1 MNRKSFLTDVGLMAT
16 GCALFPAELFAG
28 IKGAATTVT
37 PEIIREA
44 TIGQLQQMLATGKIS
59 AVQLTQLYL
68 DRIAAYNKKGPA
80 LNAVIELNPD
90 ALAIARQCDAER
102 KQKKAVGPL
111 HGIPVL
117 IKDNIDTGDKMHT
130 TAGALALQDNMAAQD
145 AFLVSRLRAAGAV
158 LLGKTNLS
166 EWANFRS
173 TRSVSGWS
181 SRGGQTK
188 NPYSLDRNPCGSS
201 SGSGAAVSANFCAV
215 AIGTETNGSIHCP
228 SSVNGVVGI
237 KPTVGL
243 VSRSGIIPIAHTQDT
258 AGPMTRTVRDAA
270 IVLTTIA
277 GVDPADPASAA
288 SPGTMIDYTTF
299 LKPDALS
306 GKRIGVEK
314 SFLSG
319 GHESVLALYKEAI
332 AVLKQK
338 GAEVVEV
345 ELLAA
350 FNRLGIQ
357 ATKVLQYEFKHGVN
371 AYLSKA
377 NSAVK
382 TLSDVIRYNKDHA
395 REAMPYFQQEIL
407 EASEARGPLTEKDY
421 LDAVAKYEEARKF
434 YADFFASQKL
444 DAVCGPS
451 NGAAWCTDLINGD
464 RFSGYGMYGPAA
476 VCGNPSV
483 NVPMGFVHGMPVGLA
498 FLGTAFQEGPLI
510 GVAYAYEQATMHR
523 REPQFATKSA

>member
-1 MNRKSFLTDVGLMAT
+1 MNRKAFLADIGLVISGYTLLPSLVQAGNRTGAT
-16 GCALFPAELFAG
+16 VFTAD
-28 IKGAATTVT
+28 
-37 PEIIREA
+37 IIREA
-44 TIGQLQQMLATGKIS
+44 TIEQLQTLLATRKIS
-59 AVQLTQLYL
+59 TVQLTQLYL
-68 DRIAAYNKKGPA
+68 ERIAAYNKKGPA

-90 ALAIARQCDAER
+90 ALSIAMQCDAAR
-102 KQKKAVGPL
+102 KQNKAISPL

-117 IKDNIDTGDKMHT
+117 IKDNIDTADKMHT
-130 TAGALALQDNMAAQD
+130 TAGALALQDNIANRD
-145 AFLVSRLRAAGAV
+145 AFLVTRLRAAGAV

-228 SSVNGVVGI
+228 SSVNGIVGI

-243 VSRSGIIPIAHTQDT
+243 VSRSGIIPISKTQDT
-258 AGPMTRTVRDAA
+258 AGPMARTVRDAA

-277 GVDPADPASAA
+277 GVDSADPATNA
-288 SPGTMIDYTTF
+288 SPRATIDYTTF
-299 LKPDALS
+299 LNQDALA

-319 GHESVLALYKEAI
+319 GHEAVLALYKDAI
-332 AVLKQK
+332 AILKQK
-338 GAEVVEV
+338 GAVVVEV
-345 ELLAA
+345 EFLSA

-357 ATKVLQYEFKHGVN
+357 ATKVLQYEFKSGLN
-371 AYLSKA
+371 AYLSTA
-377 NSAVK
+377 TSAMK
-382 TLSDVIRYNKDHA
+382 TLSDVIRYNKEHA
-395 REAMPYFQQEIL
+395 AEAMPFFQQEIL
-407 EASEARGPLTEKDY
+407 ETSEARGDLSEKDY
-421 LDAVAKYEEARKF
+421 LDAVARYADARKF
-434 YADFFASQKL
+434 YADYFASQKV
-444 DAVCGPS
+444 DAICGPS

-476 VCGNPSV
+476 ICGNPSV

-510 GVAYAYEQATMHR
+510 EVAYAYEQATIHR
-523 REPQFATKSA
+523 REPQFAHQSS

>member
-1 MNRKSFLTDVGLMAT
+1 MNRKSFLTDIGLVVSGYT
-16 GCALFPAELFAG
+16 FLPSVVFAND
-28 IKGAATTVT
+28 TVVT
-37 PEIIREA
+37 SAISADLIREA
-44 TIGQLQQMLATGKIS
+44 TVEQLQKLLNTGKINC
-59 AVQLTQLYL
+59 VQLTQLYL

-90 ALAIARQCDAER
+90 ALTIARQCDAER
-102 KQKKAVGPL
+102 KQNRKLGPL

-130 TAGALALQDNMAAQD
+130 TAGALALQDNIASQD
-145 AFLVSRLRAAGAV
+145 AFLVTKLRAAGAV

-243 VSRSGIIPIAHTQDT
+243 VSRSGIIPISKTQDT

-277 GVDPADPASAA
+277 GVDPADPASVA
-288 SPGTMIDYTTF
+288 SPGVSIDYTAY
-299 LKPDALS
+299 LNADSLA

-314 SFLSG
+314 SFLTG
-319 GHESVLALYKEAI
+319 GHESVLALYKDAV

-338 GAEVVEV
+338 GATMIEV
-345 ELLAA
+345 EFLSA

-357 ATKVLQYEFKHGVN
+357 ATKVLQYEFKDGVN

-377 NSAVK
+377 NSTVK
-382 TLSDVIRYNKDHA
+382 TLADVIRYNKQHA
-395 REAMPYFQQEIL
+395 PKAMPFFQQEIL
-407 EASEARGPLTEKDY
+407 EASEAKGSLSEKDY
-421 LDAVAKYEEARKF
+421 LDAVARYADARKF
-434 YADFFASQKL
+434 YAEFFASQRL

-510 GVAYAYEQATMHR
+510 SLAYAYEQATNHR
-523 REPQFATKSA
+523 REPQFAPTVS